1 MRRRILATTLGISA
15 AAVLLFAI
23 PLAVVI
29 GRLLD
34 EQGAL
39 RLERHGVLAARN
51 IPADFA
57 GGDDPAELPV
67 DADIRYTLYAADGRR
82 VAGVGPDIIDEFTRR
97 AFENR
102 VVNGESGESL
112 IVAIPV
118 VAAEQVIGVVRA
130 EQSTSTIDRRRTQA
144 VALIAA
150 LGAGII
156 AVAAAIGWVFAD
168 RLARPIRSLRD
179 ATMQLG
185 TGDFAID
192 TPTSRIP
199 ELADTAA
206 ALAATAGRLDAL
218 MSRERAF
225 SADASHQLR
234 TPLTAM
240 RTTLE
245 TELEFPRPD
254 PTNAFREVLGDI

>member
-130 EQSTSTIDRRRTQA
+130 EQSTSTIDRR
-144 VALIAA
+144 
-150 LGAGII
+150 
-156 AVAAAIGWVFAD
+156 
-168 RLARPIRSLRD
+168 
-179 ATMQLG
+179 
-185 TGDFAID
+185 
-192 TPTSRIP
+192 
-199 ELADTAA
+199 
-206 ALAATAGRLDAL
+206 
-218 MSRERAF
+218 
-225 SADASHQLR
+225 
-234 TPLTAM
+234 
-240 RTTLE
+240 
-245 TELEFPRPD
+245 
-254 PTNAFREVLGDI
+254 